1 MVIFRLLLED
11 KINKGGIKQMK
22 MTVYGKS
29 KRTLTYFLKALANEV
44 KEKNLIILN
53 ITKKL

>member
-29 KRTLTYFLKALANEV
+29 KRALTYFLKALANEV

>member
-1 MVIFRLLLED
+1 
-11 KINKGGIKQMK
+11 MK

-29 KRTLTYFLKALANEV
+29 KRALTYFLKALANEV

>member
-22 MTVYGKS
+22 MTVYGTS

-44 KEKNLIILN
+44 KEKNL
-53 ITKKL
+53 KL